1 MDFLTTQY
9 LRVRDQLGGLSLS
22 AKFLLASLGVIM
34 VLVAAM
40 LIALLS
46 SSPQVPISGFAAG
59 QPADVVTE
67 LAANGIEAELR
78 EGKVF
83 VEEQDHAKALATLAR
98 SQMLSPDAAGAFDQL
113 VSEQMSPWTNYRQ
126 GQRQFLIAK
135 QKYLSVVA
143 SKMAGVRE
151 ASVVVDMPDH
161 RGFAQTHTDPSAS
174 VTVFMEGGNRLNK
187 PMVAALAGLVSG
199 AVAEL
204 EAPRVQ
210 VIDGDSGTLHTVGDP
225 DSFRAGEAMDDIRIK
240 EEHHRQKIA
249 DLLRNIR
256 GVIVAV
262 KVNTSNLSR
271 KQTEEVTL
279 AEEQL
284 KQNERSKEV
293 KSNDMQDGGEPG
305 VRSNVG
311 LEIAGAGAT
320 GTMHE
325 EKERETTFGER
336 PTLAKTIEEEIGNAV
351 EQINVSIGVP
361 RSYFV
366 SIFMAR
372 NPDSEAPSDDDLAGI
387 QAQELLRIEELV
399 KTQTVSLREP
409 LIRVDMVYDAVYL
422 DPEPLVEGGALAT
435 LMDSPWASPGAVM
448 AGFAALSAVGLML
461 YMVRRATRPEAL
473 PSVEELAGLP
483 PTLPAEE
490 DLVGEVE
497 EVESG
502 MEGMELDEDE
512 LNSRKIADQ
521 ISEMVKANPEEAGG
535 LVNRWVDMDE

>member
-1 MDFLTTQY
+1 MDYLKNQY
-9 LRVRDQLGGLSLS
+9 LRLRDQLGDLSLS
-22 AKFLLASLGVIM
+22 AKFLLASLFVIM
-34 VLVAAM
+34 VLVAGMMITLVSGSAE
-40 LIALLS
+40 A
-46 SSPQVPISGFAAG
+46 PISGFSAAS
-59 QPADVVTE
+59 PEDVVTE
-67 LAANGIEAELR
+67 LASNGIESSVR

-83 VEEQDHAKALATLAR
+83 VAEDDHAKALAALAK
-98 SQMLSPDAAGAFDQL
+98 SQMLSPEAASAFDDLIQ
-113 VSEQMSPWTNYRQ
+113 EQMSPWTNYRQ

-143 SKMAGVRE
+143 SKMSGVRE
-151 ASVVVDMPDH
+151 ASVVIDMPDH
-161 RGFAQTHTDPSAS
+161 RGFARTHTDPSAS
-174 VTVFMEGGNRLNK
+174 ITVFMEGGARLTK

-210 VIDGDSGTLHTVGDP
+210 VIDGDSGSLHTVGDP
-225 DSFRAGEAMDDIRIK
+225 DAFLAGEAMDDIRIK
-240 EEHHRQKIA
+240 EEHHRKKIA

-262 KVNTSNLSR
+262 KVNTTNLSSR
-271 KQTEEVTL
+271 HTEQVVLSED
-279 AEEQL
+279 QL
-284 KQNERSKEV
+284 KTREMRTNISDTDRQ
-293 KSNDMQDGGEPG
+293 QGGAPG
-305 VRSNVG
+305 VQSNVG
-311 LEIAGAGAT
+311 LEIAGAQGGGSVYT
-320 GTMHE
+320 ENTS
-325 EKERETTFGER
+325 ETEFGER
-336 PTLAKTIEEEIGNAV
+336 PTLSKTVEQDIANAV

-372 NPDSEAPSDDDLAGI
+372 NPEAQPPSDEDLAAI
-387 QAQELLRIEELV
+387 QQAELERIQELV
-399 KTQTVSLREP
+399 KTQTVALRDP
-409 LIRVDMVYDAVYL
+409 LIRVDMVYDPMYL
-422 DPEPLVEGGALAT
+422 EPEAPVEGGALAT
-435 LMDSPWASPGAVM
+435 VLESPWASPGAVM
-448 AGFAALSAVGLML
+448 AGFAAFSAVGLML
-461 YMVRRATRPEAL
+461 YMVRRATRPETL

-502 MEGMELDEDE
+502 MEGMELDEAE

-535 LVNRWVDMDE
+535 LIGRWMGLDD